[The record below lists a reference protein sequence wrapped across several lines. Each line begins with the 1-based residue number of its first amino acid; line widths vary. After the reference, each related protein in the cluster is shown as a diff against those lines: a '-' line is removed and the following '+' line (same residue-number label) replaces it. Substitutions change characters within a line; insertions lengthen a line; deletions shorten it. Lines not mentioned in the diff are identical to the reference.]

1 MFSRL
6 IPALILCLLLSA
18 CVEIIYLPPASWV
31 VFPIAEISSNSIEPQ
46 SYKKV
51 ARENGD
57 LLETLSVGVLKNPS
71 RKGWNSR
78 VEGEIV
84 DERID
89 ENVLLAEFLEDEG
102 IFGSVALI
110 DSIQDSS
117 HDFIITCSVDCIY
130 NIELDG
136 CMYLMNCITL
146 GIGSIIGWPHHNSS
160 AFYVGES
167 IVYDNRGDEATVVT
181 GTMAMNYKEWYCDNI
196 YWRPSFYDDY
206 ALEPLFEQMLYEMI
220 VNGGCLSGG
229 GE

>member
-1 MFSRL
+1 MYRL
-6 IPALILCLLLSA
+6 FLPILVTCLLLTSCA
-18 CVEIIYLPPASWV
+18 EIIYLPPASWL

-46 SYKKV
+46 DYRKV
-51 ARENGD
+51 AEENGD
-57 LLETLSVGVLKNPS
+57 LLETLSVGVLRNKS

-89 ENVLLAEFLEDEG
+89 ENVLLAEFLKGEG
-102 IFGSVALI
+102 IFGDVVLI
-110 DSIQDSS
+110 DSIQNADQ
-117 HDFIITCSVDCIY
+117 DFIISCSVDCIY
-130 NIELDG
+130 NIELDS
-136 CMYLMNCITL
+136 CMYMMNCITL

-167 IVYDNRGDEATVVT
+167 IVYDNRGDEAAVVT

-220 VNGGCLSGG
+220 INGGCLSG
-229 GE
+229 